1 MERRLLQLQNESSEQ
16 IRQLSD
22 EITHLQEDKMYLEE
36 RLKIAIS
43 SMAPLRSMSSSS
55 SPPSLYSLSHEPDSK
70 HSTRRDDR
78 RGDGVYSPNSPSHS
92 ENRESS
98 PHGDAAGK
106 FSRHA
111 ILALERRA
119 ALAEASLK
127 QAELREAATA
137 ENFASQ
143 ILAANAAKEEE
154 AAAREEAL
162 RELHSVSESKRQL
175 MLQVLPPV

>member
-70 HSTRRDDR
+70 HRDHC
-78 RGDGVYSPNSPSHS
+78 RGGWNLLP
-92 ENRESS
+92 
-98 PHGDAAGK
+98 K
-106 FSRHA
+106 F
-111 ILALERRA
+111 AL
-119 ALAEASLK
+119 S
-127 QAELREAATA
+127 
-137 ENFASQ
+137 F
-143 ILAANAAKEEE
+143 
-154 AAAREEAL
+154 
-162 RELHSVSESKRQL
+162 
-175 MLQVLPPV
+175 